1 MSRNAPTLIKLH
13 DKQHDI
19 AKAFKA
25 NRRVVLRCGRRFGKT
40 SLLERCALK
49 WAMQNKRVGWFGP
62 QYRLNTPTYS
72 RILHG
77 GGSSVTRKSKIDQ
90 IIEFGAGCVEFW
102 TLNDENAGR
111 SRFYDKV
118 IIDEGS
124 LVPRG
129 LRDIWEQAI
138 APTLLDRRGDAI
150 MAGTPKGIDPDNF
163 FYEACTNKDL
173 GWVEFHAPTAANP
186 MLDPE
191 AVAKLVDEY
200 PPLVYQQEYLAEF
213 VDWSGAAFFARDSL
227 LHDGKPYAWPD
238 RCDTVF
244 AVIDTAIKTG
254 TKNDGTGVV
263 FFSYNRLRKPRLLV
277 LDWEY
282 RQIEGALLV
291 DWLPS
296 VFVRLAEYAE
306 KCGARYG
313 SSGARIEDKAS
324 GMVLLQQAARNGWP
338 ARAIDS
344 KLTAVGKDER
354 AVSVSGYVFGGD
366 VGLTDVAYDRI
377 VNFKG
382 ITQNHFLTQVCG
394 FRPGV
399 KDANAH
405 DDLLDCFTYGVSL
418 TCGNSDGY

>member
-1 MSRNAPTLIKLH
+1 VINRPALIKLH
-13 DKQHDI
+13 DKQREI
-19 AKAFKA
+19 AAAFKS

-40 SLLERCALK
+40 SLLERCAAK
-49 WAMQNKRVGWFGP
+49 WAMQQKRVGWFGP

-72 RILHG
+72 RILNI
-77 GGSSVTRKSKIDQ
+77 GGSHVTRKSKIDQ
-90 IIEFGAGCVEFW
+90 IIEFGGGCVEFW

-124 LVPRG
+124 LVAKG

-173 GWVEFHAPTAANP
+173 GWVEFHAPTSANP

-191 AVAKLVDEY
+191 AVARLVDEY

-227 LHDGKPYAWPD
+227 LDNGKPYAWPD

-296 VFVRLAEYAE
+296 VFTRLADYSE

-338 ARAIDS
+338 ARPIDS
-344 KLTAVGKDER
+344 KLTSVGKDER
-354 AVSVSGYVFGGD
+354 AVSVSGYVFAKD
-366 VGLTDVAYDRI
+366 VGLTDVAYDRV

-399 KDANAH
+399 KDSTAH